1 MGQDP
6 TKTIQVRKYQQ
17 GSLQETQDI
26 LAVEEPLQ
34 INASFDNGSGYTQKN
49 VSITM
54 RTPGHDAELA
64 LGFLFTE
71 AVLNNPSLAKAC
83 VVHGTDNEATV
94 VFPKGISPS
103 LAQAER
109 HFYATSSCG
118 VCGKSS
124 IDALYQLS
132 PFPQSSLS
140 LNIKSSLIRQ
150 LPDKLRAAQSIFAE
164 TGGIHACAF
173 FSADGD
179 MILVREDVGRH
190 NALDK
195 LIGAALTNNLL
206 PLDNGLLLLSG
217 RASFELMQKAY
228 MAGVQLVA
236 AVGAPSSLAVELAE
250 ARQMTLIGF
259 LRHDRFNVYSGA
271 GRINFDTV

>member
-6 TKTIQVRKYQQ
+6 TKIIQVRKYQH
-17 GSLQETQDI
+17 GSLQDKPDI

-34 INASFDNGSGYTQKN
+34 INTSFDNGNGHTQKN
-49 VSITM
+49 LSITM
-54 RTPGHDAELA
+54 RTPGHDDELA

-71 AVLNNPSLAKAC
+71 AVLNSPSMAKAC
-83 VVHGTDNEATV
+83 TVHGTGQEVTV
-94 VFPKGISPS
+94 VFPKGFSPS

-109 HFYATSSCG
+109 NFYASSSCG

-140 LNIKSSLIRQ
+140 LSIKSSMIRQ
-150 LPDKLRAAQSIFAE
+150 LPDKLRAAQSLFAE

-179 MILVREDVGRH
+179 LILMREDVGRH

-195 LIGAALTNNLL
+195 LIGAALTKDLL
-206 PLDNGLLLLSG
+206 PLENGLLLLSG

-236 AVGAPSSLAVELAE
+236 AVGAPSNLAVELAE
-250 ARQMTLIGF
+250 ARRMTLIGF